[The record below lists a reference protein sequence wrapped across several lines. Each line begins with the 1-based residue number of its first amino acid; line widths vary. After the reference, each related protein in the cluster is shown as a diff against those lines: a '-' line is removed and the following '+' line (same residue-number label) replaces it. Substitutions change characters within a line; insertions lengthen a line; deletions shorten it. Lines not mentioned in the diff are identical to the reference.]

1 MNRSD
6 PETLTNTVVELLTE
20 GARRLALTGSGT
32 PDLDAELL
40 LSSAAGMSH
49 ADVRAQP
56 GAPIGEMIIA
66 SYRAAVARRETG
78 EPVAYIR
85 GHKQFYGLVLRTEH
99 GTFIPRPE
107 SERLVELAYAEV
119 ARFARL
125 VQHGLRSLPIS
136 VVDVGTGCGAVIL
149 ALSTLLRGRDALGA
163 TRLHASDVS
172 DAAIAV
178 ARRNAVEL
186 SFADVIT
193 FEVYDLVP
201 PAPQG
206 GWDLILANLPYIR
219 TGAVDRLPPRAS
231 FEPRLALDGGPD
243 GLVIVSRL
251 LDRLPDI
258 LASGGAAV
266 LEIGRDQRAAFAARI
281 GQRLPGWSVEVPPD
295 YGLIVRSP

>member
-1 MNRSD
+1 MTR
-6 PETLTNTVVELLTE
+6 TVAELLTE
-20 GARRLALTGSGT
+20 GARRLELTGSGT

-40 LSSAAGMSH
+40 LSSAAGM
-49 ADVRAQP
+49 AQAEVRAQP
-56 GAPIGEMIIA
+56 DGLIGEVVVA

-85 GHKQFYGLVLRTEH
+85 GQKQFYGLVLRTEH

-107 SERLVELAYAEV
+107 SERLVELAFREV
-119 ARFARL
+119 ARLAMLAQQGF
-125 VQHGLRSLPIS
+125 RSLPVS
-136 VVDVGTGCGAVIL
+136 VVDVGTGSGAVAL
-149 ALSTLLRGRDALGA
+149 ALATLLRSRGA
-163 TRLHASDVS
+163 IGVTRLHGTDLS

-186 SFADVIT
+186 GFADLIKFGVC
-193 FEVYDLVP
+193 DLVP
-201 PAPQG
+201 PAPHG

-219 TGAVDRLPPRAS
+219 TGAVDRLPPAAS

-251 LDRLPDI
+251 LDRLPDA

-266 LEIGRDQRAAFAARI
+266 LEIGTDQRAALAARVAE
-281 GQRLPGWSVEVPPD
+281 RLPGWSIELPSD
-295 YGLIVRSP
+295 YGVIVRSP